1 MEPEAQIARP
11 FLHQE
16 AEKTS
21 EGADETLRKPVAIF
35 QIRSLGFRPSSLAC
49 RYRKTAAH
57 FCATGVSDS
66 GGRTFTQNRRVE
78 AIDTAEHVRRRAQIA
93 VGADGDLHTRQIF
106 RVDRDTFE
114 VPVGCQDTRHHLLAF

>member
-21 EGADETLRKPVAIF
+21 EGADETLRTPVAIF
-35 QIRSLGFRPSSLAC
+35 QVRSWALGPFRLWLSQDRSAL
-49 RYRKTAAH
+49 
-57 FCATGVSDS
+57 CATCVGAS

-93 VGADGDLHTRQIF
+93 VGVDGNLHTRQIL
-106 RVDRDTFE
+106 RVDGNTFE
-114 VPVGCQDTRHHLLAF
+114 VAVGCQDTRHHLFSL

>member
-21 EGADETLRKPVAIF
+21 EGDDETLRTPVAIF
-35 QIRSLGFRPSSLAC
+35 QIRSWALRPCRLSSYQDRRAL
-49 RYRKTAAH
+49 
-57 FCATGVSDS
+57 CATGVNAS

-93 VGADGDLHTRQIF
+93 IGVDGNLHTRQIF
-106 RVDRDTFE
+106 RVDGNTFE
-114 VPVGCQDTRHHLLAF
+114 IAIGCQDTRHHLLAL

>member
-21 EGADETLRKPVAIF
+21 EGADETLRTPVAIF
-35 QIRSLGFRPSSLAC
+35 QIRSWALRPCRLSSYQDRRAL
-49 RYRKTAAH
+49 
-57 FCATGVSDS
+57 CATCVSDS

-78 AIDTAEHVRRRAQIA
+78 AINTAEHVRRRAQIA
-93 VGADGDLHTRQIF
+93 VGVDGNLHTRQVLRF
-106 RVDRDTFE
+106 DGNTFE
-114 VPVGCQDTRHHLLAF
+114 VAVGCQDTRHHLLSL